1 MFFSI
6 EESQAEK
13 SQEVLLSNKRLFRV
27 VAQFVTE
34 DWTNMPAVK
43 LILKDGTDRYAIE
56 FVLKEMYGL
65 SLVSIGTPEAEKI
78 GQKLRKYIGELHVS
92 KFTNKEL
99 MKLMSVFEKFPR
111 GLHKIP
117 RLKYMVRSQQA
128 PICRFSLDCC
138 RLC

>member
-1 MFFSI
+1 MKHVTISRDVFSI

-78 GQKLRKYIGELHVS
+78 GQKLRKYIG
-92 KFTNKEL
+92 N
-99 MKLMSVFEKFPR
+99 
-111 GLHKIP
+111 
-117 RLKYMVRSQQA
+117 YMYRNLQTKN
-128 PICRFSLDCC
+128 
-138 RLC
+138 